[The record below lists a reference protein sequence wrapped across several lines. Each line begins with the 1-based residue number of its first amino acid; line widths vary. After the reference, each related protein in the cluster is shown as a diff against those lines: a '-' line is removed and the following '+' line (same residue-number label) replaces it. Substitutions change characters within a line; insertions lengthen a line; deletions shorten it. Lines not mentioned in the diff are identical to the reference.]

1 MLQACHANGRQVA
14 GSCLIE
20 RMLNVLQVALEESRQ
35 GTLSDR
41 LRAIDAVNLEK
52 KRDLTAAGLRKN
64 REGNKGTAA
73 GHD

>member
-1 MLQACHANGRQVA
+1 
-14 GSCLIE
+14 
-20 RMLNVLQVALEESRQ
+20 MLNVLQVALEESRQ